1 MRTANEAFHA
11 EDLEKIM
18 ISDLHYRRIHLDLAA
33 FKVCDYK
40 MGIDYICKRMCV
52 VVFDIIQ

>member
-1 MRTANEAFHA
+1 
-11 EDLEKIM
+11 M
-18 ISDLHYRRIHLDLAA
+18 ISDLHYRRKRLDLAA